1 MPLSTSSSSNRKSKP
16 FLPNS
21 GEKELKIGLKQKKNF
36 SPLNICKF
44 ISELN
49 YSHMTQWHYQT
60 QHHNSGQNQAKGLLL
75 CFISKSK
82 LTPSLCL
89 YSTGL
94 ASFLHRARWK
104 QGFPNYPWGE
114 DRTCWLQSR
123 PETYKLYR
131 GAPYSNSH
139 CSSSHLSHV
148 HLIQQEML
156 PLLSPVSLITPYIQ
170 RLRFWACPCLHLFT
184 WGCHVKTRNKGKTV
198 IQILFSGWVRSWSGL
213 SLFPPSLPSSVPV
226 ALDPA

>member
-89 YSTGL
+89 HSTGL

-104 QGFPNYPWGE
+104 NRASQTIPEVKTEHAGSNHGQKLTNSIEELLTP
-114 DRTCWLQSR
+114 TATVLQVISPMRISSSR
-123 PETYKLYR
+123 R
-131 GAPYSNSH
+131 
-139 CSSSHLSHV
+139 CSLSSHLSLSL
-148 HLIQQEML
+148 HLI
-156 PLLSPVSLITPYIQ
+156 S
-170 RLRFWACPCLHLFT
+170 
-184 WGCHVKTRNKGKTV
+184 K
-198 IQILFSGWVRSWSGL
+198 
-213 SLFPPSLPSSVPV
+213 
-226 ALDPA
+226 D